1 MNTTQ
6 VTPNPI
12 HSIKNGAGLNLDE
25 RIEQIIQKRQS
36 LARKA
41 QPVHAHLESLL
52 QKVLQLSQHYQ
63 TFSSSLAAI
72 DARDTLE
79 QINLMQMESQIRA
92 ERDRLD
98 NLITRLS
105 RPTLNIGVVGRMG
118 QGKSTF
124 LQRLSGLTDDE
135 IPARKGGA
143 CTAVRSKIYHHEG
156 ETKASVTF
164 HSEDSF
170 LQEVIRPYYEALGF
184 ANPPA
189 NLDVFASAALPME
202 PTGAT
207 LQTMYGHLK
216 DDYQQNLRQY
226 RDFLKDSASRTISIP
241 KEQIPTYVVQRRDT
255 HGHLTTFNHL
265 AVREVN
271 IQCHFKQYGV
281 NKLGLVDV
289 PGLGDTRL
297 GDSKLILETLGREV
311 DAVLF
316 LRRPDSL
323 RYQWDQDD
331 LDLYDLAAEALPN
344 LAARSFMLMN
354 RQIIDGD
361 NIEACEVMQRDL
373 GKMKVVECLIAN
385 CDDPQKAN
393 GMLDQVLEYL
403 DREILTLE
411 EQYAQACQTN
421 LLTLHEALDKNLGR
435 VHSMSSTAEQEHQLF
450 EERFEQFMQDL
461 SNGLR
466 DLVEELEQEKGQ
478 DDADF
483 QRAVRKVLADYE
495 RNAGIPSAEEIK
507 NRRRL
512 PICHDS
518 YKATY
523 CMCVAE
529 LKANLSQHFST
540 LNDGL
545 QQAANKL
552 KVRVARTLHEQTD
565 LGGLASVQG
574 TDFLIEMTDLLTA
587 QSNSLQ
593 TGFQQMVNFN
603 VSCSELIRV
612 EIQEDLGKILD
623 PDDVIRR
630 HELAEMSARAV
641 SAIGDVSMTVGGAT
655 LNLSPELLERAV
667 GAVEHLATVVTDAF
681 FELTDE
687 TIHEKLKVLN
697 LQAMRQCEQTLQR
710 WLSKPSGIRY
720 AKATEFVDLVLDDKG
735 VQTAWKLFLRKP
747 SIRNKVWKEFA
758 EFERLQELQMA
769 WLDAVQAV
777 QNSNQRQKLEFL
789 HYR

>member
-12 HSIKNGAGLNLDE
+12 HSINNGAGLNLDE

-63 TFSSSLAAI
+63 TFSGGLAAI

-184 ANPPA
+184 TNPPA
-189 NLDVFASAALPME
+189 NLDVFASASLPME
-202 PTGAT
+202 PTGVT
-207 LQTMYGHLK
+207 LQTMYEHLK
-216 DDYQQNLRQY
+216 NDYQQNLQQY
-226 RDFLKDSASRTISIP
+226 RNFLKESSSRTMDIP
-241 KEQIPTYVVQRRDT
+241 KEQIPTYVVQQRDA
-255 HGHLTTFNHL
+255 HKRLTTFNHL

-271 IQCHFKQYGV
+271 IRCRFMQSGV

-297 GDSKLILETLGREV
+297 GDTKLILETLGREV

-354 RQIIDGD
+354 RQLIDGD

-373 GKMKVVECLIAN
+373 GKMKVVECLIAD
-385 CDDPQKAN
+385 CADAQEAN
-393 GMLDQVLEYL
+393 GV
-403 DREILTLE
+403 
-411 EQYAQACQTN
+411 
-421 LLTLHEALDKNLGR
+421 
-435 VHSMSSTAEQEHQLF
+435 
-450 EERFEQFMQDL
+450 
-461 SNGLR
+461 
-466 DLVEELEQEKGQ
+466 
-478 DDADF
+478 
-483 QRAVRKVLADYE
+483 
-495 RNAGIPSAEEIK
+495 
-507 NRRRL
+507 
-512 PICHDS
+512 
-518 YKATY
+518 
-523 CMCVAE
+523 
-529 LKANLSQHFST
+529 
-540 LNDGL
+540 
-545 QQAANKL
+545 
-552 KVRVARTLHEQTD
+552 
-565 LGGLASVQG
+565 
-574 TDFLIEMTDLLTA
+574 
-587 QSNSLQ
+587 
-593 TGFQQMVNFN
+593 
-603 VSCSELIRV
+603 
-612 EIQEDLGKILD
+612 LD
-623 PDDVIRR
+623 P
-630 HELAEMSARAV
+630 
-641 SAIGDVSMTVGGAT
+641 G
-655 LNLSPELLERAV
+655 
-667 GAVEHLATVVTDAF
+667 
-681 FELTDE
+681 
-687 TIHEKLKVLN
+687 
-697 LQAMRQCEQTLQR
+697 
-710 WLSKPSGIRY
+710 
-720 AKATEFVDLVLDDKG
+720 
-735 VQTAWKLFLRKP
+735 
-747 SIRNKVWKEFA
+747 
-758 EFERLQELQMA
+758 
-769 WLDAVQAV
+769 
-777 QNSNQRQKLEFL
+777 
-789 HYR
+789 